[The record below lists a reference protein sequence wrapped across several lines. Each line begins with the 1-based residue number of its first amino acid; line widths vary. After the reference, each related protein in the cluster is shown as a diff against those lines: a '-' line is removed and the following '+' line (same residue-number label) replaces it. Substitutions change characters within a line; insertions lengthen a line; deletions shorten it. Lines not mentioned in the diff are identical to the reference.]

1 MHRVRFLFSVIYRS
15 SKVQFNELQRI
26 RAEFGSKSIGQEKT
40 TQLSPASFLF
50 FLRQSPLLMSSLRK
64 RAL

>member
-1 MHRVRFLFSVIYRS
+1 MHRVRFLFIVIYRS

-50 FLRQSPLLMSSLRK
+50 FLRQSPLLMSYLRK